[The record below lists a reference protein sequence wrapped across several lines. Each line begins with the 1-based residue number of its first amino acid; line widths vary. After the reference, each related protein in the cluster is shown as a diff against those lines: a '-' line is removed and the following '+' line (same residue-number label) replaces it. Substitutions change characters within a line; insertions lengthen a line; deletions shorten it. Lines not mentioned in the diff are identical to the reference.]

1 MSRALG
7 RYLGLGVLGYV
18 GICALMFFGQHSL
31 LYRPT
36 PEVRHDGAE
45 ALRLEHGGETLKVW
59 KVGDG
64 PHAVLYFGGNAE
76 DVAYNIDEFRDAF
89 GDAALYLVNYRGYG
103 GSTGSP
109 SEEALY
115 ADAAFVFDY
124 AAERH
129 TRVSAIGRSLGSGVA
144 VWLAAQRPVARLVLV
159 TPYDSIESV
168 AKRLY
173 PFLPV
178 SLLIRDRYPSV
189 ERVPE
194 VDAPTLIVYAE
205 GDSVIPNENT
215 LALARAFP
223 EAQLEMRRIDD
234 AGHNSVSHPPEYLR
248 SIAEFLA
255 PAAVGEEVSRS
266 LPGAAD

>member
-1 MSRALG
+1 MNRTFG
-7 RYLGLGVLGYV
+7 RYLGIGALGYA
-18 GICALMFFGQHSL
+18 GICAFMFLAQHSL
-31 LYRPT
+31 LYHPT
-36 PEVRHDGAE
+36 PEVEHDGAE
-45 ALRLEHGGETLKVW
+45 ALRLEHAGETLKVW
-59 KVGDG
+59 KAGDG

-76 DVAYNIDEFRDAF
+76 DVAYNIDEFKAAF
-89 GDAALYLVNYRGYG
+89 DDTALYFVNYRGYG

-115 ADAAFVFDY
+115 EDAAFVFDY

-129 TRVSAIGRSLGSGVA
+129 SRVSAIGRSLGSGVA
-144 VWLAAQRPVARLVLV
+144 VWLAAERPVAKLVLV

-168 AKRLY
+168 AKSLY

-205 GDSVIPNENT
+205 NDSIIPNENT
-215 LALARAFP
+215 LALAEAFP
-223 EAQLEMRRIDD
+223 EEQLEIRRIENV
-234 AGHNSVSHPPEYLR
+234 GHNSVSYPPEYMR
-248 SIAEFLA
+248 SITEFLA
-255 PAAVGEEVSRS
+255 SAAVGEDTDR
-266 LPGAAD
+266 PQD